1 MERQTRLL
9 LADADDL
16 VRAGLNK
23 VLSGEPDLDVVGEAA
38 DGQEALALCRRLSPD
53 LVLMDV
59 RMPRM
64 DGLAA
69 TRAIKEEF
77 PGTTV
82 VMVTMH
88 ADPDYMLDAVRAGA
102 AGYVLKD
109 STRSELTG
117 AVRRALEGE
126 SPLDTDLATK
136 LLLRLARE
144 PGYESRTTVKPRK
157 SDLSMFD
164 PLTNRETEILWHL
177 ALGQTNRQIAEELTL
192 SAGTVKIHVQNI
204 LGKLGVSDRT
214 QAAVCAVRSG
224 LLDQEWAPAATARGR
239 AHGGSPHTPG
249 DQRNRSR
256 SRSLEEPAT
265 KGVAAT
271 QASKKP
277 VVLVARGVRKV
288 YRTGGIEVPALRG
301 VDLDIV
307 RGEFVAILGPSGS
320 GKTTLLQCLSGLD
333 DIDAGSVE
341 IDGEDVHRASDARR
355 ADRRA
360 RLMGFVFQSLNLIPV
375 FSAAENVEL
384 PLLLNG
390 AQPREARRKAE
401 AALTR
406 VGLSRRLGHRPGE
419 LSGGE
424 QQRVAVARALAA
436 RPALVWA
443 DEPTGSLDSANASKI
458 GELLADLNDEGITI
472 VMVTHDAAAAAW
484 ARRRLGMR
492 DGEIVEDDLTSSSER
507 PSAREGPE

>member
-239 AHGGSPHTPG
+239 AHGGAPIL
-249 DQRNRSR
+249 
-256 SRSLEEPAT
+256 LET
-265 KGVAAT
+265 NVIG
-271 QASKKP
+271 
-277 VVLVARGVRKV
+277 RGHA
-288 YRTGGIEVPALRG
+288 P
-301 VDLDIV
+301 
-307 RGEFVAILGPSGS
+307 
-320 GKTTLLQCLSGLD
+320 
-333 DIDAGSVE
+333 
-341 IDGEDVHRASDARR
+341 
-355 ADRRA
+355 
-360 RLMGFVFQSLNLIPV
+360 
-375 FSAAENVEL
+375 
-384 PLLLNG
+384 
-390 AQPREARRKAE
+390 
-401 AALTR
+401 
-406 VGLSRRLGHRPGE
+406 
-419 LSGGE
+419 
-424 QQRVAVARALAA
+424 
-436 RPALVWA
+436 
-443 DEPTGSLDSANASKI
+443 
-458 GELLADLNDEGITI
+458 
-472 VMVTHDAAAAAW
+472 
-484 ARRRLGMR
+484 
-492 DGEIVEDDLTSSSER
+492 
-507 PSAREGPE
+507 